1 MSMTTFIEQLSSIP
15 FPPNALFLNI
25 RKKAC
30 ELLPKDKVERD
41 KIYQEMQGGTAVLEN
56 EDTLNMYLNSYGNMH
71 YAKLMEAF
79 SRSVPQ
85 TFQDK
90 IEIFDW
96 GCGQGIATICF
107 LDFLNYNRIACSLR
121 TIHLIEPSNLAG
133 ERAENIIHYFYPKIK
148 MNRLQKTLDELSSK
162 DFEKTNTTKIHLF
175 SNILDVTSFDLSL
188 FIHFFQQTFS
198 GKNYFYCVGPYYA
211 NNKRVD
217 EFVVA
222 AAPDEVYGM
231 FNASRGQW
239 KNEWTIALRVFYKDF
254 KQVERLED
262 IRKRIEDFHKKEQFF
277 AGYVLD
283 AVAEAYQKA
292 PFAQKAESLYHSLSA
307 FDVKSNI
314 ALGNHKE
321 YTPLLA
327 VLANIISRG
336 LPTKAPIKLENY
348 FADFFGIAT
357 KPEAG
362 AALRYAATKKL
373 NAEQIYEALHIIDPR
388 FDMKYYNADMLAMA
402 YDKAFVEQYLKGT
415 DREYLAQLLEP
426 QRKLSSMVQ
435 LPYEKFAKD
444 QAVDFVFEL
453 PYQSDTKG
461 VIINYNGL
469 LCESLWRNDPER
481 ATSLK
486 PSFQQVGV
494 TDFISEWKKNSP
506 LDDYLS
512 IAKENYNKSL
522 TGNWA
527 QTLQIVLSPIAIA
540 RVERMLIEAMMSNAL
555 NLSAEEWNILV
566 IERDMPCAAI
576 AIENFKEMY
585 AHLIALAEI
594 DQPLPK
600 INLSIVSTEAFKD
613 SPLHLKKGISTTPSN
628 DTFDLCLDV
637 SVLLRDNI
645 EALPLTVDAKTVF
658 IIRSSHYK
666 KHERQICTAE
676 SIVYPPLVTKDSV
689 GKYES
694 IPEKEAHLT
703 YFLQNIFRKPA
714 FRTGQLPILSHTLGY
729 KTTIGLLPTG
739 GGKSLTYQLS
749 CILQPGVSV
758 VVAPLVSLMIDQ
770 VRSMRDIRIDAC
782 DCVNS
787 GMTGAEKNEKLN
799 LLQSGAV
806 LFMILSPERFMIEN
820 FRDAL
825 QKMTEKNYLHFAYGV
840 IDEVHCVSEWGHDF
854 RTAYLHLGRN
864 MMEYM
869 HTKSG
874 DKLPIIGLTATASFD
889 VLADVERELTLGG
902 KLEIDSE
909 TIVRPESD
917 SRPELTY
924 RVIEVKANFD
934 SLKIGYRIPD
944 TRENDKSTSRIRKK
958 VAEAKKRYLQELIK
972 EVPFD
977 IDKNNQ
983 LEENKECYIKDFKPD
998 DFFNP
1003 IEKTYA
1009 NAGIIFCPHRTGYL
1023 GVKEKKDK
1031 STNSVSSSL
1040 SNNEQLKIGS
1050 FIGGDKPEADMKTFI
1065 DNQQNIMV
1073 ATKAFGM
1080 GIDKPNIRFTVNF
1093 NHPSSIESF
1102 VQEGGRAGRDK
1113 KHAISYILYEPTE
1126 YVHFSADKIENIKSK
1141 IENTGYLEKYRGSSV
1156 LINDFHCIGKSE
1168 GKTEAEINVLLQ
1180 FIREQK
1186 YIENADK
1193 EVVMWFHNNSFK
1205 GVDKEKEILLEMT
1218 DNILNVKPTVLKE
1231 VQEKLRDALGDED
1244 LYLKI
1249 DSKKNALTIC
1259 SQEEK
1264 NKQYGYIFL
1273 DSLRFT
1279 YQYANFEIPLCQ
1291 KVVNEL
1297 ISILRTYEKHQA
1309 EDLNKVI
1316 EEKDVAQIGI
1326 YQAMEKAERGSYV
1339 YVTISWENSIN
1350 QDENKLLTNIKRE
1363 IEQIALRKGWKNV
1376 KNNFN
1381 LESVDNYDS
1390 LITRIANS
1398 SNDSNWERYS
1408 NDDVCRKLQR
1418 IFLQKRDK
1426 ADTDKAIYRMCCI
1439 GLVEDVTVDYS
1450 TETYEL
1456 KVRNRTDEEFRQCML
1471 EFFRKY
1477 YSMERAKEKVAEID
1491 RAKGRNYLDKC
1502 LGYLTDFIYA
1512 NLEKKRYRAIEDM
1525 RIACED
1531 SISERNKTG
1540 NDEWLKE
1547 FIHLY
1552 FNSKYA
1558 RKGYTVDGENYSLS
1572 EDTDEQGREDFAVV
1586 NKYIE
1591 IIEKD
1596 SSGTEVDN
1604 VKHLYGAT
1612 RLTLRAH
1619 PDNAALQLLL
1629 CYCICFLGAG
1639 TNQTLKN
1646 NAISGYIEGF
1656 MKLYELEKEGIW
1668 QYIDIFNNYIDNKIR
1683 NEEQEL
1689 RDQLVN
1695 KGRANLTLLIHEKE
1709 LERITQRYINKN

>member
-1 MSMTTFIEQLSSIP
+1 MSMTTFIEQLNSIP

-133 ERAENIIHYFYPKIK
+133 ERAENIIHYFYPKVK
-148 MNRLQKTLDELSSK
+148 VNRLQKTLDELSSK

-198 GKNYFYCVGPYYA
+198 GKNYFYCVGPYYP

-217 EFVVA
+217 DFVVA
-222 AAPDEVYGM
+222 TAPDEVYGI

-239 KNEWTIALRVFYKDF
+239 KNEWTIALRVFYKNF

-283 AVAEAYQKA
+283 AVAETYQKA
-292 PFAQKAESLYHSLSA
+292 PFAQEAESLYHSLSA

-314 ALGNHKE
+314 VLGNHKE
-321 YTPLLA
+321 YNSVLA

-336 LPTKAPIKLENY
+336 LPTKAPLLLENY

-373 NAEQIYEALHIIDPR
+373 NAEQIYDALHIIDPR
-388 FDMKYYNADMLAMA
+388 FEMKYYNADMLAIA
-402 YDKAFVEQYLKGT
+402 YDKAFVERYLKGT

-444 QAVDFVFEL
+444 QAVDFVFEH
-453 PYQSDTKG
+453 PYQKTTKG
-461 VIINYNGL
+461 IIINYDGKL
-469 LCESLWRNDPER
+469 WHSLWENDPER
-481 ATSLK
+481 ATPLK
-486 PSFQQVGV
+486 PYYQPINVMNFLDQWEKSSSLSSYFSVV
-494 TDFISEWKKNSP
+494 KKN
-506 LDDYLS
+506 Y
-512 IAKENYNKSL
+512 YKSL
-522 TGNWA
+522 TGDWA

-613 SPLHLKKGISTTPSN
+613 SPLHLKERISTTPTN

-714 FRTGQLPILSHTLGY
+714 FRMGQLPILSHTLGN

-787 GMTGAEKNEKLN
+787 GMTSAEKNEKLN

-806 LFMILSPERFMIEN
+806 LFMILSPERFMIKS
-820 FRDAL
+820 FREAL
-825 QKMTEKNYLHFAYGV
+825 LTMTEKNYLHFAYGV

-869 HTKSG
+869 RTKSG
-874 DKLPIIGLTATASFD
+874 LKLPIIGLTATASFD

-924 RVIEVKANFD
+924 RVIEVKADFD
-934 SLKIGYRIPD
+934 SLKIGDKIPNKN
-944 TRENDKSTSRIRKK
+944 TRKIREK
-958 VAEAKKRYLQELIK
+958 VAETKKRYLQELIK
-972 EVPFD
+972 KVPFD

-983 LEENKECYIKDFKPD
+983 LGENKECYIKDFNPD
-998 DFFNP
+998 VFFDP

-1009 NAGIIFCPHRTGYL
+1009 NAGIIFCPHRTGNL
-1023 GVKEKKDK
+1023 GVKEN
-1031 STNSVSSSL
+1031 NSVSSSL
-1040 SNNEQLKIGS
+1040 INNRLLKIGT

-1141 IENTGYLEKYRGSSV
+1141 IGNTEYLEKYRGSSV
-1156 LINDFHCIGKSE
+1156 LINDFHRIGKTE
-1168 GKTEAEINVLLQ
+1168 GKTETEIKTLLQ

-1193 EVVMWFHNNSFK
+1193 EVVMYFHNTSFK
-1205 GVDKEKEILLEMT
+1205 GVKKEKEILSEMT
-1218 DNILNVKPTVLKE
+1218 HNILNVKPTLLKE
-1231 VQEKLRDALGDED
+1231 VQTKLRDALGDED

-1249 DSKKNALTIC
+1249 ELKKNELVVY
-1259 SQEEK
+1259 SEEEK
-1264 NKQYGYIFL
+1264 NKQYGRIFL
-1273 DSLRFT
+1273 GSLNPR
-1279 YQYANFEIPLCQ
+1279 YINLELPLCQ
-1291 KVVNEL
+1291 KVVNKL
-1297 ISILRTYEKHQA
+1297 ISILRTYKKHQA

-1316 EEKDVAQIGI
+1316 EEKDVTKIGI
-1326 YQAMEKAERGSYV
+1326 YQAMEKAEKGGYV

-1350 QDENKLLTNIKRE
+1350 QNKNELLTNIKQQ

-1376 KNNFN
+1376 KNDFN

-1390 LITRIANS
+1390 LITRIADS
-1398 SNDSNWERYS
+1398 SNDPNWERYS
-1408 NDDVCRKLQR
+1408 NDDACRKLQR
-1418 IFLQKRDK
+1418 IFLQKREK

-1586 NKYIE
+1586 NKYIK

-1646 NAISGYIEGF
+1646 NAISGYVEGF
-1656 MKLYELEKEGIW
+1656 MKLYELEKEGVW
-1668 QYIDIFNNYIDNKIR
+1668 QHINVFNNYIDNKIR
-1683 NEEQEL
+1683 DEEL
-1689 RDQLVN
+1689 REQLVH

-1709 LERITQRYINKN
+1709 LERITLKYINKD

>member
-1 MSMTTFIEQLSSIP
+1 MTTFIEQLGSIP
-15 FPPNALFLNI
+15 FPPYPLFLNI

-41 KIYQEMQGGTAVLEN
+41 KIFQEMQGGTAVLES

-79 SRSVPQ
+79 THSVLQ
-85 TFQDK
+85 TFQNE

-96 GCGQGIATICF
+96 GCGQGVATICF
-107 LDFLNYNRIACSLR
+107 LDFLNYNRIACYLR
-121 TIHLIEPSNLAG
+121 TIHLIEPSPLAG
-133 ERAENIIHYFYPKIK
+133 ERAERIIRYFYPKIK
-148 MNRLQKTLDELSSK
+148 VNRLQKTFDELCSK

-175 SNILDVTSFDLSL
+175 SNILDVTSFDLAQ
-188 FIHFFQQTFS
+188 FIYFFQQTFL
-198 GKNYFYCVGPYYA
+198 GKNYFYCVGPYYT

-222 AAPDEVYGM
+222 ATPDEVYGM

-239 KNEWTIALRVFYKDF
+239 KNEWTIAMRVFFKNF
-254 KQVERLED
+254 KQIERLED

-283 AVAEAYQKA
+283 AVTEEYKKT
-292 PFAQKAESLYHSLSA
+292 PLGEETEILYRSLSA

-321 YTPLLA
+321 YNSVLA

-336 LPTKAPIKLENY
+336 LPTKAPLLLENY

-373 NAEQIYEALHIIDPR
+373 NAQQIYDALHIIDPR

-402 YDKAFVEQYLKGT
+402 YDKAFVERYLKGT
-415 DREYLAQLLEP
+415 DCEYLAQLLEP
-426 QRKLSSMVQ
+426 QRKLSSMIQ

-453 PYQSDTKG
+453 PLQSDTKG

-469 LCESLWRNDPER
+469 LCQSLWRNDPER

-494 TDFISEWKKNSP
+494 TDFISEWQKNSP
-506 LDDYLS
+506 LSNYLS
-512 IAKENYNKSL
+512 IAKKNYNKCL
-522 TGNWA
+522 TGDWA
-527 QTLQIVLSPIAIA
+527 ETLQIVLSPIAIA

-576 AIENFKEMY
+576 AIENFKEIY

-613 SPLHLKKGISTTPSN
+613 SPLHLKKEISTIPSN

-676 SIVYPPLVTKDSV
+676 SIVYPPLVTKDSM

-694 IPEKEAHLT
+694 IPEREAHLI

-714 FRTGQLPILSHTLGY
+714 FRMGQLPILSHTLGN

-758 VVAPLVSLMIDQ
+758 VVAPLISLMIDQ

-787 GMTGAEKNEKLN
+787 GMTSVEKNERLN

-820 FRDAL
+820 FRKAL
-825 QKMTEKNYLHFAYGV
+825 LTMSEKNYLHFAYGV

-869 HTKSG
+869 CTKSG
-874 DKLPIIGLTATASFD
+874 RKLPIIGLTATASFD

-934 SLKIGYRIPD
+934 SLKIGYKIPD
-944 TRENDKSTSRIRKK
+944 TKENDKSTIKIRKK

-983 LEENKECYIKDFKPD
+983 LGENKECYIKDFKPD
-998 DFFNP
+998 DFFKP

-1009 NAGIIFCPHRTGYL
+1009 NAGIIFCPHRTGNL
-1023 GVKEKKDK
+1023 GVKEKEDK
-1031 STNSVSSSL
+1031 STTNSVSSSL
-1040 SNNEQLKIGS
+1040 SNNEQLKIGT

-1141 IENTGYLEKYRGSSV
+1141 IGNIGYLEKYRGSSV
-1156 LINDFHCIGKSE
+1156 LINDFYRIGESE
-1168 GKTEAEINVLLQ
+1168 GKTETEIKALLQ

-1186 YIENADK
+1186 YIENDDK

-1205 GVDKEKEILLEMT
+1205 GVKKEKEILLEMT
-1218 DNILNVKPTVLKE
+1218 HNILNVKPTLLKE
-1231 VQEKLRDALGDED
+1231 VQAKLRDALGDED

-1249 DSKKNALTIC
+1249 DSKKNTLAVC
-1259 SQEEK
+1259 SKEEK

-1273 DSLRFT
+1273 NTLGYT
-1279 YQYANFEIPLCQ
+1279 HQHANFEIPLCQ

-1297 ISILRTYEKHQA
+1297 ISILRTYEKYRA

-1316 EEKDVAQIGI
+1316 EEKDVTKIGI
-1326 YQAMEKAERGSYV
+1326 YQAMEKAKKGGYV

-1350 QDENKLLTNIKRE
+1350 QDKNELLTNIKQQ

-1390 LITRIANS
+1390 LITRIAIS
-1398 SNDSNWERYS
+1398 STDSNWERYS
-1408 NDDVCRKLQR
+1408 NDDACRELQR
-1418 IFLQKRDK
+1418 IFLQKREK

-1450 TETYEL
+1450 TETYQL
-1456 KVRNRTDEEFRQCML
+1456 KVRNRTDEDFRKCML
-1471 EFFRKY
+1471 DFFRKY
-1477 YSMERAKEKVAEID
+1477 YSLERAEEKLVEIEST
-1491 RAKGRNYLDKC
+1491 KGKNYLDKC
-1502 LGYLTDFIYA
+1502 LSYLTDFIYA

-1572 EDTDEQGREDFAVV
+1572 EDTDEQGCEDFAVV
-1586 NKYIE
+1586 NKYIK

-1683 NEEQEL
+1683 DEEL
-1689 RDQLVN
+1689 REQLVH

-1709 LERITQRYINKN
+1709 LERITLKYINKD

>member
-1 MSMTTFIEQLSSIP
+1 MTTFIEQLNSIP
-15 FPPNALFLNI
+15 FPPYPLFLNI

-30 ELLPKDKVERD
+30 DFLPKDKVERD
-41 KIYQEMQGGTAVLEN
+41 KIYQEMQRGTAVLET
-56 EDTLNMYLNSYGNMH
+56 EDTLNMYLNSYGKMH
-71 YAKLMEAF
+71 REKLNEAF
-79 SRSVPQ
+79 RYLSTDFFKNEV
-85 TFQDK
+85 
-90 IEIFDW
+90 EIYDW
-96 GCGQGIATICF
+96 GCGQGIATICL
-107 LDFLNYNRIACSLR
+107 LDYLNYKKFSYNLH
-121 TIHLIEPSNLAG
+121 TIHLIEPSKLAG
-133 ERAENIIHYFYPKIK
+133 ERAENIIRCFYPKIK
-148 MNRLQKTLDELSSK
+148 VNRLQKTLDELSSK

-217 EFVVA
+217 DFVAA
-222 AAPDEVYGM
+222 AAPDEMYGVI
-231 FNASRGQW
+231 NAQKGEW
-239 KNEWTIALRVFYKDF
+239 KNDWTMALRVFYKNF

-283 AVAEAYQKA
+283 AVAETYQKA
-292 PFAQKAESLYHSLSA
+292 PFAQEAESLYHSLSA
-307 FDVKSNI
+307 FEVKSNI

-321 YTPLLA
+321 YNSVLA

-336 LPTKAPIKLENY
+336 LPTKAPLLLENY
-348 FADFFGIAT
+348 FANFFGIAT
-357 KPEAG
+357 KPEEG
-362 AALRYAATKKL
+362 KALRYTSTHKL
-373 NAEQIYEALHIIDPR
+373 TAEQIFEALHIIDPR
-388 FDMKYYNADMLAMA
+388 FEMKYYNADTLAMN
-402 YDKAFVEQYLKGT
+402 YNKAFVEQYLIGT
-415 DREYLAQLLEP
+415 NREYLAQLLEP
-426 QRKLSSMVQ
+426 QRKLSSIVR
-435 LPYEKFAKD
+435 LPYENFVKD

-461 VIINYNGL
+461 VVINCNGL
-469 LCESLWRNDPER
+469 LCQSLWRND
-481 ATSLK
+481 LK
-486 PSFQQVGV
+486 ASFQQIGV
-494 TDFISEWKKNSP
+494 TDFISEWQKNSP
-506 LDDYLS
+506 LSNYLS
-512 IAKENYNKSL
+512 IAQKNYYKSL
-522 TGNWA
+522 TGDWA
-527 QTLQIVLSPIAIA
+527 ETLQIVLSPIAMA
-540 RVERMLIEAMMSNAL
+540 RVERMLIEAMMSNVL
-555 NLSAEEWNILV
+555 NLSTEEWNILV
-566 IERDMPCAAI
+566 IERDIPCAAI
-576 AIENFKEMY
+576 AIENFKETY

-600 INLSIVSTEAFKD
+600 INLSIISTEAFKD
-613 SPLHLKKGISTTPSN
+613 SPLHLKEGISTTPSN

-676 SIVYPPLVTKDSV
+676 SIVYPPLVAKDSM

-694 IPEKEAHLT
+694 IPEREAHLI

-714 FRTGQLPILSHTLGY
+714 FRMGQLPILSHTLGN

-787 GMTGAEKNEKLN
+787 GMTGAEKSEKLN
-799 LLQSGAV
+799 LLQNGAV
-806 LFMILSPERFMIEN
+806 LFMILSPERFMIES
-820 FRDAL
+820 FREAL
-825 QKMTEKNYLHFAYGV
+825 LTMTEKNYLHFTYGV

-869 HTKSG
+869 RTKSG
-874 DKLPIIGLTATASFD
+874 VKLPIIGLTATASFD

-924 RVIEVKANFD
+924 RVIEVKADFD

-983 LEENKECYIKDFKPD
+983 LGENKECYIKDFNPD
-998 DFFNP
+998 VFFDP

-1009 NAGIIFCPHRTGYL
+1009 NAGIIFCPHRTGNL
-1023 GVKEKKDK
+1023 GVKE
-1031 STNSVSSSL
+1031 NNGVSSSL
-1040 SNNEQLKIGS
+1040 INNRLLKIGT

-1126 YVHFSADKIENIKSK
+1126 YIHFSADKIENIKSK

-1168 GKTEAEINVLLQ
+1168 GKTETEINALLQ

-1231 VQEKLRDALGDED
+1231 IQAKLRDALDDED

-1249 DSKKNALTIC
+1249 DSKKNALTVC

-1264 NKQYGYIFL
+1264 SKQYGYIFL
-1273 DSLRFT
+1273 DTLRFT

-1297 ISILRTYEKHQA
+1297 ISILKTYEKHQA

-1326 YQAMEKAERGSYV
+1326 YQAMEKAEKGGYV

-1350 QDENKLLTNIKRE
+1350 QNKNELLTNIKQQ

-1376 KNNFN
+1376 KNDFN

-1390 LITRIANS
+1390 LITRIADS
-1398 SNDSNWERYS
+1398 SNDPNWERYS
-1408 NDDVCRKLQR
+1408 NDDACRKLQR
-1418 IFLQKRDK
+1418 IFLQKREK

-1471 EFFRKY
+1471 DFFRKY
-1477 YSMERAKEKVAEID
+1477 YSLERAKEKMTEID
-1491 RAKGRNYLDKC
+1491 NAKGRNYLDKC

-1540 NDEWLKE
+1540 NDDWLKE

-1586 NKYIE
+1586 NKYIK

-1656 MKLYELEKEGIW
+1656 MKLYELEKERVW
-1668 QYIDIFNNYIDNKIR
+1668 QHINAFNNYIDNKIR
-1683 NEEQEL
+1683 DEEL
-1689 RDQLVN
+1689 REQLVH

-1709 LERITQRYINKN
+1709 LEQITQKYINKD

>member
-1 MSMTTFIEQLSSIP
+1 MSMTTFIEQLNSIP

-71 YAKLMEAF
+71 YAKLMETF

-133 ERAENIIHYFYPKIK
+133 ERAENIIHYFYPKVK
-148 MNRLQKTLDELSSK
+148 VNRLQKTLDELSSK

-188 FIHFFQQTFS
+188 FIHFFQQTFL
-198 GKNYFYCVGPYYA
+198 GKNYFYCVGPYYP

-217 EFVVA
+217 DFVVA
-222 AAPDEVYGM
+222 TAPDEVYGI

-239 KNEWTIALRVFYKDF
+239 KNEWTIALRVFYKNF

-283 AVAEAYQKA
+283 AVTEEYKNT
-292 PFAQKAESLYHSLSA
+292 PLGEETEMLYHSLSA

-314 ALGNHKE
+314 TLGNHKE
-321 YTPLLA
+321 YNSVLA

-336 LPTKAPIKLENY
+336 LPTKAPLLLENY

-373 NAEQIYEALHIIDPR
+373 NAEQIYDALHIIDPR
-388 FDMKYYNADMLAMA
+388 FEMKYYNADMLAIA
-402 YDKAFVEQYLKGT
+402 YDKAFVERYLKGT

-444 QAVDFVFEL
+444 QAVDFVFEH
-453 PYQSDTKG
+453 PYQKTTKG
-461 VIINYNGL
+461 IIINYDGKL
-469 LCESLWRNDPER
+469 WHSLWENDPER
-481 ATSLK
+481 ATPLK
-486 PSFQQVGV
+486 PYYQPINVMNFLDQWEKSSSLSSYFSVV
-494 TDFISEWKKNSP
+494 KKN
-506 LDDYLS
+506 Y
-512 IAKENYNKSL
+512 YKSL
-522 TGNWA
+522 TGDWA

-613 SPLHLKKGISTTPSN
+613 SPLHLKERISTTPTN

-714 FRTGQLPILSHTLGY
+714 FRMGQLPILSHTLGN

-787 GMTGAEKNEKLN
+787 GMTSAEKNEKLN

-806 LFMILSPERFMIEN
+806 LFMILSPERFMIKS
-820 FRDAL
+820 FREAL
-825 QKMTEKNYLHFAYGV
+825 LTMTEKNYLHFAYGV

-869 HTKSG
+869 RTKSG
-874 DKLPIIGLTATASFD
+874 LKLPIIGLTATASFD

-924 RVIEVKANFD
+924 RVIEVKADFD
-934 SLKIGYRIPD
+934 SLKIGDKIPNKN
-944 TRENDKSTSRIRKK
+944 TRKIREK
-958 VAEAKKRYLQELIK
+958 VAETKKRYLQELIK
-972 EVPFD
+972 KVPFD

-983 LEENKECYIKDFKPD
+983 LGENKECYIKDFNPD
-998 DFFNP
+998 VFFDP

-1009 NAGIIFCPHRTGYL
+1009 NAGIIFCPHRTGNL
-1023 GVKEKKDK
+1023 GVKEN
-1031 STNSVSSSL
+1031 NSVSSSL
-1040 SNNEQLKIGS
+1040 INNRLLKIGT

-1141 IENTGYLEKYRGSSV
+1141 IGNTEYLEKYRGSSV
-1156 LINDFHCIGKSE
+1156 LINDFHRIGKTE
-1168 GKTEAEINVLLQ
+1168 GKTETEIKTLLQ

-1193 EVVMWFHNNSFK
+1193 EVVMYFHNTSFK
-1205 GVDKEKEILLEMT
+1205 GVKKEKEILSEMT
-1218 DNILNVKPTVLKE
+1218 HNILNVKPTLLKE
-1231 VQEKLRDALGDED
+1231 VQTKLRDALGDED

-1249 DSKKNALTIC
+1249 ELKKNELVVY
-1259 SQEEK
+1259 SEEEK
-1264 NKQYGYIFL
+1264 NKQYGRIFL
-1273 DSLRFT
+1273 GSLNPR
-1279 YQYANFEIPLCQ
+1279 YINLELPLCQ
-1291 KVVNEL
+1291 KVVNKL
-1297 ISILRTYEKHQA
+1297 ISILRTYKKHQA

-1316 EEKDVAQIGI
+1316 EEKDVTKIGI
-1326 YQAMEKAERGSYV
+1326 YQAMEKAEKGGYV

-1350 QDENKLLTNIKRE
+1350 QNKNELLTNIKQQ

-1376 KNNFN
+1376 KNDFN

-1390 LITRIANS
+1390 LITRIADS
-1398 SNDSNWERYS
+1398 SNDPNWERYS
-1408 NDDVCRKLQR
+1408 NDDACRKLQR
-1418 IFLQKRDK
+1418 IFLQKREK

-1586 NKYIE
+1586 NKYIK

-1646 NAISGYIEGF
+1646 NAISGYVEGF
-1656 MKLYELEKEGIW
+1656 MKLYELEKEGVW
-1668 QYIDIFNNYIDNKIR
+1668 QHINVFNNYIDNKIR
-1683 NEEQEL
+1683 DEEL
-1689 RDQLVN
+1689 REQLVH

-1709 LERITQRYINKN
+1709 LERITLKYINKD

>member
-1 MSMTTFIEQLSSIP
+1 MTTFIEQLSSIP

-1586 NKYIE
+1586 NKYIK

-1646 NAISGYIEGF
+1646 NAISGYVEGF

-1709 LERITQRYINKN
+1709 LERITQRYINKD

>member
-1 MSMTTFIEQLSSIP
+1 MSMTTFIEQLNSIP

-133 ERAENIIHYFYPKIK
+133 ERAENIIHYFYPKVK
-148 MNRLQKTLDELSSK
+148 VNRLQKTLDELSSK

-175 SNILDVTSFDLSL
+175 SNILDVTSFDLAQ
-188 FIHFFQQTFS
+188 FIHLFQQTFS
-198 GKNYFYCVGPYYA
+198 GKNYFYCVGPYYP

-217 EFVVA
+217 DFMVA
-222 AAPDEVYGM
+222 TAPDEVYGM
-231 FNASRGQW
+231 FNASKGQW
-239 KNEWTIALRVFYKDF
+239 KNEWTMALRVFYKDF

-283 AVAEAYQKA
+283 VVTEEYKNT
-292 PFAQKAESLYHSLSA
+292 PLGEETEMLYHSLSA

-314 ALGNHKE
+314 TLGNHKE
-321 YTPLLA
+321 YNSVLA

-336 LPTKAPIKLENY
+336 LPTKAPLLLENY

-373 NAEQIYEALHIIDPR
+373 NAEQIYDALHIIDPR
-388 FDMKYYNADMLAMA
+388 FEMKYYNADMLAIA
-402 YDKAFVEQYLKGT
+402 YDKAFVERYLKGT

-444 QAVDFVFEL
+444 QAVDFVFEH
-453 PYQSDTKG
+453 PYQKTTKG
-461 VIINYNGL
+461 IIINYDGKL
-469 LCESLWRNDPER
+469 WHSLWENDPER
-481 ATSLK
+481 ATPLK
-486 PSFQQVGV
+486 PYYQPINVMNFLDQWEKSSSLSSYFSVV
-494 TDFISEWKKNSP
+494 KKN
-506 LDDYLS
+506 Y
-512 IAKENYNKSL
+512 YKSL
-522 TGNWA
+522 TGDWA

-613 SPLHLKKGISTTPSN
+613 SPLHLKERISTTPTN

-676 SIVYPPLVTKDSV
+676 SIVYPPLVTKDSM

-694 IPEKEAHLT
+694 IPEREAHLI

-714 FRTGQLPILSHTLGY
+714 FRMGQLPILSHTLGN

-787 GMTGAEKNEKLN
+787 GMTSAEKNEKLN

-806 LFMILSPERFMIEN
+806 LFMILSPERFMIKS
-820 FRDAL
+820 FREAL
-825 QKMTEKNYLHFAYGV
+825 LTMTEKNYLHFAYGV

-869 HTKSG
+869 RTKSG
-874 DKLPIIGLTATASFD
+874 LKLPIIGLTATASFD

-934 SLKIGYRIPD
+934 SLKKGYRIPD
-944 TRENDKSTSRIRKK
+944 TSKNDKSTSKIREK

-972 EVPFD
+972 EVPFN
-977 IDKNNQ
+977 I
-983 LEENKECYIKDFKPD
+983 EEINRQGNKECYIKDFNSD
-998 DFFNP
+998 DFFDP

-1031 STNSVSSSL
+1031 STTNSVSSSL
-1040 SNNEQLKIGS
+1040 LNNEQLKIGS

-1126 YVHFSADKIENIKSK
+1126 YIHFSADKIENIKSK

-1168 GKTEAEINVLLQ
+1168 GKTEAEINALLQ

-1231 VQEKLRDALGDED
+1231 VQEKLRNALGDED

-1264 NKQYGYIFL
+1264 NKQYGHIFL
-1273 DSLRFT
+1273 GTLNPR
-1279 YQYANFEIPLCQ
+1279 YINFEIPLCQ

-1297 ISILRTYEKHQA
+1297 ISILKTYEKHQA
-1309 EDLNKVI
+1309 QDLNKII

-1326 YQAMEKAERGSYV
+1326 YQAMEKAEKGGYV

-1350 QDENKLLTNIKRE
+1350 QNENELLTNIKQQ

-1376 KNNFN
+1376 KNDFN

-1390 LITRIANS
+1390 LITRIADS
-1398 SNDSNWERYS
+1398 SNDPNWERYS
-1408 NDDVCRKLQR
+1408 NDDACRKLQR
-1418 IFLQKRDK
+1418 IFLQKREK

-1477 YSMERAKEKVAEID
+1477 YSMERAKENVAEID

-1558 RKGYTVDGENYSLS
+1558 RKGYTVDRENYSLS

-1586 NKYIE
+1586 NKYIK

-1646 NAISGYIEGF
+1646 NAISGYVEGF

-1709 LERITQRYINKN
+1709 LERITQRYINKD

>member
-1586 NKYIE
+1586 NKYIK

-1619 PDNAALQLLL
+1619 PVNAALQLLL

-1646 NAISGYIEGF
+1646 NAISGYVEGF

-1709 LERITQRYINKN
+1709 LERITQRYINKD

>member
-41 KIYQEMQGGTAVLEN
+41 KIYQEMQGGTAVLES
-56 EDTLNMYLNSYGNMH
+56 EDTLNMFLYSYGKMH
-71 YAKLMEAF
+71 REKLNEAF
-79 SRSVPQ
+79 RYLSTDFFKNEV
-85 TFQDK
+85 
-90 IEIFDW
+90 EIYDW
-96 GCGQGIATICF
+96 GCGQGIATICL
-107 LDFLNYNRIACSLR
+107 LDYLNDKKFSYNLH
-121 TIHLIEPSNLAG
+121 TIHLIEPSELAG
-133 ERAENIIHYFYPKIK
+133 ERAERIIRYFYPKVK
-148 MNRLQKTLDELSSK
+148 VNRLQKTLDELSSK

-292 PFAQKAESLYHSLSA
+292 SSAQKAESLYHSLSA

-486 PSFQQVGV
+486 PSFQQVSV

-714 FRTGQLPILSHTLGY
+714 FRTGQLSILSHTLGY

-869 HTKSG
+869 RTKSG
-874 DKLPIIGLTATASFD
+874 GKLPIIGLTATASFD

-924 RVIEVKANFD
+924 RVIEVKADFD
-934 SLKIGYRIPD
+934 SLKIGDKIPD
-944 TRENDKSTSRIRKK
+944 KNTRKIREK
-958 VAEAKKRYLQELIK
+958 VAETKKRYLQELIK
-972 EVPFD
+972 KVPFD

-998 DFFNP
+998 DFFKP

-1009 NAGIIFCPHRTGYL
+1009 NAGIIFCPHRTGNL
-1023 GVKEKKDK
+1023 GVKEN
-1031 STNSVSSSL
+1031 NSVSSSL
-1040 SNNEQLKIGS
+1040 INNRLLKIGT

-1126 YVHFSADKIENIKSK
+1126 YIHFSADKIENIKSK

-1156 LINDFHCIGKSE
+1156 LINDFHCIGKTE
-1168 GKTEAEINVLLQ
+1168 RKTEAEINVLLQ

-1273 DSLRFT
+1273 NTLGYT
-1279 YQYANFEIPLCQ
+1279 HQYANFEIPLCQ

-1326 YQAMEKAERGSYV
+1326 YQAMEKAERGGYV

-1439 GLVEDVTVDYS
+1439 GLVEDVTVDYR
-1450 TETYEL
+1450 TEMYEL
-1456 KVRNRTDEEFRQCML
+1456 KVRNRTDEEFRKCML

-1477 YSMERAKEKVAEID
+1477 YSLERAKEKVTEID
-1491 RAKGRNYLDKC
+1491 SAKGRNYLDKC

-1646 NAISGYIEGF
+1646 NAISGYVEGF

-1709 LERITQRYINKN
+1709 LERITQRYINKD

>member
-1 MSMTTFIEQLSSIP
+1 MSMTTFIEQLNSIP

-133 ERAENIIHYFYPKIK
+133 ERAENIIHYFYPKVK
-148 MNRLQKTLDELSSK
+148 VNRLQKTLDELSSK

-188 FIHFFQQTFS
+188 FIHFFQQTFL
-198 GKNYFYCVGPYYA
+198 GKNYFYCVGPYYP

-217 EFVVA
+217 DFVVA
-222 AAPDEVYGM
+222 TAPDEVYGI

-239 KNEWTIALRVFYKDF
+239 KNEWTIALRVFYKNF

-283 AVAEAYQKA
+283 AVAETYQKA
-292 PFAQKAESLYHSLSA
+292 SFAQEAESLYHSLSA
-307 FDVKSNI
+307 FEVKSNI

-321 YTPLLA
+321 YNSVLA

-336 LPTKAPIKLENY
+336 LPTKAPLLLENY
-348 FADFFGIAT
+348 FANFFGIAT
-357 KPEAG
+357 KPEEG
-362 AALRYAATKKL
+362 KALRYTSTHKL
-373 NAEQIYEALHIIDPR
+373 TAEQIFEALHIIDPR
-388 FDMKYYNADMLAMA
+388 FEMKYYNADTLTMS
-402 YDKAFVEQYLKGT
+402 YNKAFVEQYLIGT
-415 DREYLAQLLEP
+415 NREYLAQLLEP
-426 QRKLSSMVQ
+426 QRKLSSIVR
-435 LPYEKFAKD
+435 LPYENFVKD

-461 VIINYNGL
+461 VVINCNGL
-469 LCESLWRNDPER
+469 LCQSLWRND
-481 ATSLK
+481 LK
-486 PSFQQVGV
+486 ASFQQIGV
-494 TDFISEWKKNSP
+494 TDFISEWQKNSP
-506 LDDYLS
+506 LSNYLS
-512 IAKENYNKSL
+512 IAQENYYKSL
-522 TGNWA
+522 TGDWA
-527 QTLQIVLSPIAIA
+527 ETLQIVLSPIAIA
-540 RVERMLIEAMMSNAL
+540 RVERMLIEAMMSDVL

-566 IERDMPCAAI
+566 IERDIPCAAI
-576 AIENFKEMY
+576 AIENFKETY

-600 INLSIVSTEAFKD
+600 INLSIISTEAFKD
-613 SPLHLKKGISTTPSN
+613 SPLHLKEGISTTPSN

-637 SVLLRDNI
+637 SVLLHDNI

-676 SIVYPPLVTKDSV
+676 SIVYPPLVTKDSM

-694 IPEKEAHLT
+694 IPEREAHLI

-714 FRTGQLPILSHTLGY
+714 FRMGQLPILSHTLGN

-787 GMTGAEKNEKLN
+787 GMTSAEKNEKLN

-806 LFMILSPERFMIEN
+806 LFMILSPERFMIKS
-820 FRDAL
+820 FREAL
-825 QKMTEKNYLHFAYGV
+825 LTMTEKNYLHFAYGV

-869 HTKSG
+869 RTKSG
-874 DKLPIIGLTATASFD
+874 LKLPIIGLTATASFD

-924 RVIEVKANFD
+924 RVIEVKADFD
-934 SLKIGYRIPD
+934 SLKIGDKIPNKN
-944 TRENDKSTSRIRKK
+944 TRKIREK
-958 VAEAKKRYLQELIK
+958 VAETKKRYLQELIK
-972 EVPFD
+972 KVPFD

-983 LEENKECYIKDFKPD
+983 LGENKECYIKDFNPD
-998 DFFNP
+998 VFFDP

-1009 NAGIIFCPHRTGYL
+1009 NAGIIFCPHRTGNL
-1023 GVKEKKDK
+1023 GVKEN
-1031 STNSVSSSL
+1031 NSVSSSL
-1040 SNNEQLKIGS
+1040 INNRLLKIGT

-1065 DNQQNIMV
+1065 DNQQNIMI

-1141 IENTGYLEKYRGSSV
+1141 IGNTEYLEKYRGSSV
-1156 LINDFHCIGKSE
+1156 LINDFHRIGKTE
-1168 GKTEAEINVLLQ
+1168 GKTETEIKTLLQ

-1193 EVVMWFHNNSFK
+1193 EVVMYFHNTSFK
-1205 GVDKEKEILLEMT
+1205 GVKKEKEILSEMT
-1218 DNILNVKPTVLKE
+1218 HNILNVKPTLLKE
-1231 VQEKLRDALGDED
+1231 VQTKLRDALGDED

-1249 DSKKNALTIC
+1249 ELKKNELVVY
-1259 SQEEK
+1259 SEEEK
-1264 NKQYGYIFL
+1264 NKQYGRIFL
-1273 DSLRFT
+1273 GSLNPR
-1279 YQYANFEIPLCQ
+1279 YINLELPLCQ
-1291 KVVNEL
+1291 KVVNKL

-1316 EEKDVAQIGI
+1316 EEKDVTKIGI
-1326 YQAMEKAERGSYV
+1326 YQAMEKAEKGGYV

-1350 QDENKLLTNIKRE
+1350 QDKNELLTNIKQQ

-1376 KNNFN
+1376 EDNFN

-1390 LITRIANS
+1390 LITRIADS
-1398 SNDSNWERYS
+1398 SNDPNWERYS
-1408 NDDVCRKLQR
+1408 NDDACRKLQR
-1418 IFLQKRDK
+1418 IFLKKREK

-1586 NKYIE
+1586 NKYIK

-1646 NAISGYIEGF
+1646 NAISGYVEGF

-1709 LERITQRYINKN
+1709 LERITQRYINKD